1 MASGT
6 TRSLTAVMR
15 TTSQN
20 WMTIMSATL
29 RSIVTP
35 TAIVRLVLGWGTVA
49 ALPFLAEA
57 LAPPAPAPVLVSALV
72 VIVGVIL
79 TCAFGVVHEA
89 EHLARRL
96 GDPYGSLVLTLSIVL
111 IEVIL
116 IAAVLLGPGDH
127 ATIARDSVM
136 AVSMIILGAVVG
148 LCLLIGG
155 LRHGDLAHNRT
166 GTSTYLGLIVVLSAL
181 AFGLPTVI
189 GSNGSYLPWQEIP
202 IIVLTLGLYAF
213 FLTRQMGAQ
222 ADDFREV
229 DPRLA
234 EAAAR
239 STELTDAIAP
249 AHSVV
254 GGAGAVESDATP
266 SDDIVAAEP
275 AATPA
280 AHPNGVAPPLPADT
294 PTVRPGIVATL
305 SSHRVE
311 ILARLGLLVVTV
323 LPIVLL
329 SHDMA
334 SLLDDGLGRLGAPTA
349 LSGIV
354 IAMIVFLPETI
365 TAIRAA
371 WQGEVQRVSN
381 LCHGALVSTV
391 GLTIPVVLVI
401 GMLTGQQIVLAETP
415 TNLLLL
421 SVIIVLS
428 VTTFAAKRV
437 TAVHGAA
444 LLVVFAVYGI
454 TVFA

>member
-20 WMTIMSATL
+20 WMTTMSATL

-35 TAIVRLVLGWGTVA
+35 TAIVRLVLGWGTVI
-49 ALPFLAEA
+49 ALPFLSAV
-57 LAPPAPAPVLVSALV
+57 LAPPAPAPVLVTALV

-116 IAAVLLGPGDH
+116 IAAILLGPGDH

-181 AFGLPTVI
+181 AFALPAVI
-189 GSNGSYLPWQEIP
+189 GINGSYLPWQEIP

-229 DPRLA
+229 DPSLA
-234 EAAAR
+234 EAAPGPRGPSADVPAP
-239 STELTDAIAP
+239 STVATSPSADAEA
-249 AHSVV
+249 
-254 GGAGAVESDATP
+254 
-266 SDDIVAAEP
+266 
-275 AATPA
+275 
-280 AHPNGVAPPLPADT
+280 
-294 PTVRPGIVATL
+294 VRPGIVAIL
-305 SSHRVE
+305 STHRVE
-311 ILARLGLLVVTV
+311 ILTRLGLLVVTV

-334 SLLDDGLGRLGAPTA
+334 ALLDDGLGRLGAPTA

-444 LLVVFAVYGI
+444 LLVVFAVYGL